1 MYIGLEVEYEVEEVG
16 QGKDK
21 KFHARIR
28 LPIETSEGGY
38 IYGEAT
44 IGGKKKDAVV
54 ACALDACRI
63 LDTQGML
70 RATAG
75 QL

>member
-1 MYIGLEVEYEVEEVG
+1 MIGM
-16 QGKDK
+16 
-21 KFHARIR
+21 FSR
-28 LPIETSEGGY
+28 LPIETSEGDY

-44 IGGKKKDAVV
+44 IAGKKKEAVL

-63 LDTQGML
+63 LDAQGML

-75 QL
+75 EQLT